1 MLIENWYNIAVSSST
16 APGPVRV
23 PFIIPSFS
31 PYEQNARFCMT
42 SHDKSIPTKF
52 KILTCSARSLA
63 RRTAVRSS
71 AFVVLVV
78 LHDSD
83 MAPESINTCS
93 RPGDFNEIILRG
105 VPEPQ
110 HVQLDT
116 VMTNIRPKETK

>member
-1 MLIENWYNIAVSSST
+1 
-16 APGPVRV
+16 
-23 PFIIPSFS
+23 
-31 PYEQNARFCMT
+31 MT
-42 SHDKSIPTKF
+42 SHGKSIPTKF

-78 LHDSD
+78 LHDSE

-93 RPGDFNEIILRG
+93 RPGDCNEIILRG

-110 HVQLDT
+110 HAQLDT
-116 VMTNIRPKETK
+116 VMTNIRTKETK